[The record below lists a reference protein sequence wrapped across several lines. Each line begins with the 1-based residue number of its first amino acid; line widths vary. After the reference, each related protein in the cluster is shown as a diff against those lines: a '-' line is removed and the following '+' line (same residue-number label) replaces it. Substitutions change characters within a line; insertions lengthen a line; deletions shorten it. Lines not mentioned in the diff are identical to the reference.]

1 MGCPDEMGRW
11 RRIGSSPTCSL
22 ETPVGEMALQWS
34 SEWPRELPCREQV
47 QMTGER
53 ARDWVLDVQRLGAKQ
68 KGWRARSV
76 VS

>member
-1 MGCPDEMGRW
+1 
-11 RRIGSSPTCSL
+11 
-22 ETPVGEMALQWS
+22 MALQWS

-53 ARDWVLDVQRLGAKQ
+53 ARDWVLDVQRLGGKQ